1 MMGRDE
7 TTIDGLLA
15 DPMVRAVMRADG
27 VTADALRSLLE
38 EASSRLRAKRER
50 AAKARAGVLFSNP
63 VPLLPPPLAWRF
75 DAETKPFVPA
85 KPARQPGG
93 SCQSASCW

>member
-7 TTIDGLLA
+7 TTIDGLLS

-27 VTADALRSLLE
+27 VSTESLRNLLD
-38 EASSRLRAKRER
+38 EASLKLRAKRER
-50 AAKARAGVLFSNP
+50 AAKARAGLLFSNP
-63 VPLLPPPLAWRF
+63 VPLLPPPLAWRY
-75 DAETKPFVPA
+75 DAETKPFVPPSA
-85 KPARQPGG
+85 ARQPGG